1 MKTTIISAL
10 VLIGMAVTL
19 WIGGCFAGKPEP
31 APPEQLSGTLDG
43 VFGTPNKTNEVFPI
57 WSVQV
62 FFIRNTPFGDYV
74 GPINVQLQL
83 KTKPTLEDAK
93 QYIKLPVK
101 LRGTWTVEAIWNV
114 TQIGAKQEP
123 IEQNPPTKNE

>member
-1 MKTTIISAL
+1 MKHLIFLFIFAMAAMFAACNTTTPE
-10 VLIGMAVTL
+10 VT
-19 WIGGCFAGKPEP
+19 
-31 APPEQLSGTLDG
+31 PEQLPVNLEG
-43 VFGTPNKTNEVFPI
+43 VFGTPNKANEVLPI

-101 LRGTWTVEAIWNV
+101 LRGTWSVDAISNV
-114 TQIGAKQEP
+114 VQIGAKQEP
-123 IEQNPPTKNE
+123 IEQNPPSKSE